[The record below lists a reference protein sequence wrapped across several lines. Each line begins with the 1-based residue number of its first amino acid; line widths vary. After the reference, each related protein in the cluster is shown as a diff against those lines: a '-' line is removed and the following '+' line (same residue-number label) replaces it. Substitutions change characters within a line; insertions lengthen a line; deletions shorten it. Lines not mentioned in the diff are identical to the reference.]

1 MLKSVR
7 YLSLAVLFVLV
18 TVSCGAPPPKPKAAN
33 QDPTTEPRYVQ
44 AVEKLTTLARDATA
58 YLKDNKKDDAAAL
71 ITEGQPLINQ
81 VLAVPRP
88 PLAAMEAASDLDD
101 LYARMLLSNGHFG
114 WARILFQK
122 NQARWKNWQ
131 PQTEETARRRK
142 LAADGIAECDK
153 KILQQ

>member
-1 MLKSVR
+1 MR
-7 YLSLAVLFVLV
+7 YLSPVAAAILLLTAW
-18 TVSCGAPPPKPKAAN
+18 SCSAPPPKPKAAAN
-33 QDPTTEPRYVQ
+33 QDPATEPRYVQ
-44 AVEKLTTLARDATA
+44 AVEKLTTLAHDATG
-58 YLKDNKKDDAAAL
+58 YLKDNKKDEAAAL
-71 ITEGQPLINQ
+71 ITEAQPLINQ